1 MKAVFIAFSQAYNE
15 EIEDLLMSLGQRGF
29 TKWQEIG
36 GRGSVD
42 GEAHYGSH
50 AWPAQNHAILTV
62 TEDELASE
70 IMRKL
75 RETDEANPKLG
86 LRAWTLPVDESL

>member
-36 GRGSVD
+36 GRGSVN
-42 GEAHYGSH
+42 GEAHYGCH

-62 TEDELASE
+62 TEDGLASE
-70 IMRKL
+70 IMQKL
-75 RETDEANPKLG
+75 RETDRENPKLG